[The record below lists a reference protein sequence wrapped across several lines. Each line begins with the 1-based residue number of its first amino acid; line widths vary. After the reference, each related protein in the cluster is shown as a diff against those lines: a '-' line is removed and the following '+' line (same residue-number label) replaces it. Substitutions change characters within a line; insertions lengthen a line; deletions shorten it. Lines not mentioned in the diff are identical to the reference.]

1 MKTPS
6 LIFENE
12 HGSTIIVAMLI
23 LVFLT
28 IIGISAINT
37 SRFES
42 QIAGNEHRYQ
52 IAFYLADSGWK
63 EAAMWLQSL
72 GGPPEPGN
80 AADDGIV
87 KNFGFN
93 TPATT
98 DPADPPPD
106 DLDSLTPDNA
116 TLSQYGISYWYQVQ
130 YSGDNVDAGSNKSL
144 RRFWYR
150 VESNANR
157 TQEIET
163 TVSKLY
169 KVGY

>member
-72 GGPPEPGN
+72 GGPPEP
-80 AADDGIV
+80 AW
-87 KNFGFN
+87 
-93 TPATT
+93 TT